1 MAFIP
6 KKHRTFLLGL
16 FYILL
21 ASVIVYFI
29 LPEVIRWIMPF
40 ILAYITAF
48 LMEPLVKLLTN
59 KVRIPRKLSSILVM
73 LIVVGILGGIIFLI
87 VSRIITEVANIVDNF
102 PMIRANTIEYLQYTI
117 RSLDWLPAE
126 AAESITEFVNNLGTI
141 MYDLLQTLA
150 NLSLGYITKVPQGFI
165 ALLVY
170 VVSTYIISSERDSL
184 RKIFVDYCPDKIKKA
199 VNYVKNSLFMA
210 LGAYVRAQCI
220 LMCITY
226 VILMIWLLILQVDYA
241 FFLSLGIALF
251 DAIPILGAGGVLI
264 PWAVFNAVTGNYVM
278 AICLVLMYLM
288 NLAMRQYLEPRLVSQ
303 KIGTHPLFTLMS
315 IFIGLRIWGFVGVIL
330 GPAILII
337 GINLYK
343 EGMFKKLL
351 TYEDGE

>member
-1 MAFIP
+1 
-6 KKHRTFLLGL
+6 
-16 FYILL
+16 
-21 ASVIVYFI
+21 
-29 LPEVIRWIMPF
+29 
-40 ILAYITAF
+40 
-48 LMEPLVKLLTN
+48 
-59 KVRIPRKLSSILVM
+59 
-73 LIVVGILGGIIFLI
+73 
-87 VSRIITEVANIVDNF
+87 
-102 PMIRANTIEYLQYTI
+102 
-117 RSLDWLPAE
+117 
-126 AAESITEFVNNLGTI
+126 
-141 MYDLLQTLA
+141 
-150 NLSLGYITKVPQGFI
+150 
-165 ALLVY
+165 
-170 VVSTYIISSERDSL
+170 
-184 RKIFVDYCPDKIKKA
+184 
-199 VNYVKNSLFMA
+199 MA

-278 AICLVLMYLM
+278 AICLVVMYLM

-343 EGMFKKLL
+343 EGILKKLL